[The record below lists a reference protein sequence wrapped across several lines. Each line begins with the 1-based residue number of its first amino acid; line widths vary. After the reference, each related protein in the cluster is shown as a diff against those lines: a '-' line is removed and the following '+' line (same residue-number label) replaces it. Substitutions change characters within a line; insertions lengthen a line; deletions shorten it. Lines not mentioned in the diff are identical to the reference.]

1 MFREILVPLDGSR
14 VAETAIPV
22 AAAIAAR
29 HQSRLHLVAVHLPI
43 VLTSGL
49 VLSPEVPISASA
61 ELDQSAH
68 EQLVEY
74 VDRWQQTI
82 AEGDGLNIRGVV
94 LNGTDSVA
102 DQLLRYA
109 ESSMVDLVVMH
120 THARGVVGRMW
131 LGSVANGL
139 VQHGGI
145 PCLLLRGPRPGSD
158 QEAPGLPLRP
168 QRILVPLDGS
178 EEAELGVDFALAVAV
193 DGLTELRLLG
203 VVSPIPFANTAR
215 QRDDEHD
222 AKLEMDGYLDEV
234 AQRAQAQGGSVQTR
248 SVLHYN
254 PASAI
259 LESATEWDADLV
271 SIAASQR
278 GTASRI
284 LLGSVID
291 FLLRRSS
298 IPMLV
303 WRHRELAGTTLLP
316 PPHREDGDQEA

>member
-29 HQSRLHLVAVHLPI
+29 HQSRLHLVAVHRPI
-43 VLTSGL
+43 ALTSG
-49 VLSPEVPISASA
+49 VAIHPEVPISASA

-82 AEGDGLNIRGVV
+82 AAGDGLNVRAVV
-94 LNGTDSVA
+94 LNGTDTVQ

-109 ESSMVDLVVMH
+109 ESNLVDLVVMH

-168 QRILVPLDGS
+168 RRILVPLDGS
-178 EEAELGVDFALAVAV
+178 EEAELGVDFALAMAV
-193 DGLTELRLLG
+193 DGLTELRLLC
-203 VVSPIPFANTAR
+203 VVSPLPFANTAR
-215 QRDDEHD
+215 QQDDQQ
-222 AKLEMDGYLDEV
+222 AAQQEMEAYLDAV
-234 AQRAQAQGGSVQTR
+234 ARRAQTQGVPVQTR
-248 SVLHYN
+248 TVLHYN

-259 LESATEWDADLV
+259 LESAAEWEADLV

-284 LLGSVID
+284 FLGSVID
-291 FLLRRSS
+291 FLLRRSMV
-298 IPMLV
+298 PMLV
-303 WRHRELAGTTLLP
+303 WRDRQLAGTTLLP
-316 PPHREDGDQEA
+316 PPYEDG

>member
-29 HQSRLHLVAVHLPI
+29 HQSRLHLVAVHRPI

-61 ELDQSAH
+61 ELDQVAH
-68 EQLVEY
+68 EQLGEY
-74 VDRWQQTI
+74 VGRWEKTVSE
-82 AEGDGLNIRGVV
+82 ADGLNIRAVV
-94 LNGTDSVA
+94 LDGTASVA
-102 DQLLRYA
+102 EQLLRYA
-109 ESSMVDLVVMH
+109 ESNMVDLVVMH

-145 PCLLLRGPRPGSD
+145 PCLLLRGPRPGTD
-158 QEAPGLPLRP
+158 QEASALPLRP
-168 QRILVPLDGS
+168 RRILVPLDGS
-178 EEAELGVDFALAVAV
+178 DEAELGVDFAMAMAV

-215 QRDDEHD
+215 QREDEHD
-222 AKLEMDGYLDEV
+222 AQLEMDGYLDEV
-234 AQRAQAQGGSVQTR
+234 AERALAHGVPVQVR
-248 SVLHYN
+248 SALHYN

-259 LESATEWDADLV
+259 LESVDEWEADLV
-271 SIAASQR
+271 SVAASQR
-278 GTASRI
+278 GRTSRI
-284 LLGSVID
+284 FLGSVID
-291 FLLRRSS
+291 FLLRRSTV
-298 IPMLV
+298 PMLV
-303 WRHRELAGTTLLP
+303 WRNRELAGTTLLP
-316 PPHREDGDQEA
+316 PPHGEE